1 MISNSVKKGPVRIDK
16 TVSGKGISTTAN
28 MYHKDN
34 VNVAQGPKMG
44 NHGTPSKRDDFIT
57 AKVEREPVA
66 SLIQDAYAARTPK
79 DAVSKKL
86 EPIASNVRGN
96 KFS

>member
-16 TVSGKGISTTAN
+16 SSGSTVISSTAN
-28 MYHKDN
+28 RYHRDN

-44 NHGTPSKRDDFIT
+44 NHGTPSKRDDFIA
-57 AKVEREPVA
+57 AKTDREPVA
-66 SLIQDAYAARTPK
+66 TLIQDAYAARTPK

-86 EPIASNVRGN
+86 EPIASNVRGK